1 MLETGLPWRCRSGRF
16 LRRCLHPDNGRERN
30 IEIGGHGGPEYNSV
44 DLYAWW
50 AFFTPMAVRPSCCQI
65 GNAAYDAMLVSV
77 DRNPVVL
84 AYYVVE
90 VASCNICGAI

>member
-1 MLETGLPWRCRSGRF
+1 MLLSGCQHRHKK
-16 LRRCLHPDNGRERN
+16 RPDLDRQDNPVFN
-30 IEIGGHGGPEYNSV
+30 IEIGGLGGPTYISV

-50 AFFTPMAVRPSCCQI
+50 AFFTPMAVRTSCCQI